1 VPVLKIERGGVS
13 GRTEKQQGSFGSNT
27 NHEAFNLKSI
37 FIAGYAHNILRG
49 IKCGGSCAVNQVVPA
64 TNEPVWLCPIL
75 NSSGQAEYKFALCKS
90 VLWDC
95 KVEQRFI
102 VEKAETEKSQL
113 ISLII
118 HYTI

>member
-1 VPVLKIERGGVS
+1 MPVLKIERGGVS
-13 GRTEKQQGSFGSNT
+13 GGTEKQQGSFGSNT

-75 NSSGQAEYKFALCKS
+75 NSSGQAQCRFALCN
-90 VLWDC
+90 DC
-95 KVEQRFI
+95 FGIANMSSSSSSRKR
-102 VEKAETEKSQL
+102 KKKNL
-113 ISLII
+113 D
-118 HYTI
+118 